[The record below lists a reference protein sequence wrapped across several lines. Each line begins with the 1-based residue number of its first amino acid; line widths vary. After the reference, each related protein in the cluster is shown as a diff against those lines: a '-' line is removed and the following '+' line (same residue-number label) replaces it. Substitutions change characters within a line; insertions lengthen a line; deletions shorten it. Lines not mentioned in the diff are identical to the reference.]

1 MSEKLSRGNVMRE
14 LVAAVAG
21 PVLWSDNRKS
31 WLARAARNARI
42 SYRSVKSVFYGEIT
56 DKDHPA
62 VQLLEHA
69 AGRRAEVLAG
79 KFESI
84 ARGMEATDEA
94 FYREDIAAL
103 VHTAR
108 QLRGL
113 DLPRDDQD

>member
-1 MSEKLSRGNVMRE
+1 MEKLSGGARMRE
-14 LVAAVAG
+14 LVSAVAG
-21 PVLWSDNRKS
+21 PRQWSDTRES
-31 WLARAARNARI
+31 WLARAARKTGI
-42 SYRSVKSVFYGEIT
+42 SYRTIKAVWYGEIT

-113 DLPRDDQD
+113 DMPRDDQD